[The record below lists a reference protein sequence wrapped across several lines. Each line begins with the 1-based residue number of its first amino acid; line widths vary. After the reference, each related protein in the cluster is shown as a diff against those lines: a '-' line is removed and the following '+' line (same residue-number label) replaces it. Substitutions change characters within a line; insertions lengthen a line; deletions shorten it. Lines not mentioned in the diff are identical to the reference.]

1 MCISLA
7 CKTAV
12 RKPDVPVVRTPQLG
26 PPFFMNQYF
35 LKSKSVTRW
44 KNMEFANRTGLITR

>member
-1 MCISLA
+1 MCISLP